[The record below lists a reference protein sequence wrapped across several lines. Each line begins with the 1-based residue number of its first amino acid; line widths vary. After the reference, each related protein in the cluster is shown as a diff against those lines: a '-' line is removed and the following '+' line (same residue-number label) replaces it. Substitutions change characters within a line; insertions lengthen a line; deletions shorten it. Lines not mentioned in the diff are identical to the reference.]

1 MKFYSDKKSK
11 SLRSLTAQPKK
22 QDEEIKVIILGKRD
36 CVIRI
41 RTVLEYLGN
50 EENNKAMCDLM
61 Y

>member
-1 MKFYSDKKSK
+1 MKFYSDKNSK

-22 QDEEIKVIILGKRD
+22 QDEEIKVIILGQRD
-36 CVIRI
+36 YVIRI

-50 EENNKAMCDLM
+50 EENNKAMCDLI